1 VGGKPLSLH
10 LRPWNVTMYNV
21 AGVDHLQPDLQPR
34 LLAPAEHLRELPPKK
49 IATKYA
55 TLWTESNLFSSW
67 HGDLS
72 ATGGIPGDQP
82 AYAFDRD
89 EFRYQ
94 IQLGSQLYPN
104 TAIRSHAESY
114 YHLQKCVGEL
124 TSGVGVSTGPTY
136 RSTNFH
142 LATDFE
148 KVASTPRA
156 RPDFSGVNTKMSGEQ
171 MRLYFEKITAAM
183 LHRGTAATCE
193 CDWSPDLMYI
203 CANYDC
209 IVQLRLEGVVIAD

>member
-1 VGGKPLSLH
+1 MGGKPLSLH

-21 AGVDHLQPDLQPR
+21 AGSTTFSQIFNRAYSR
-34 LLAPAEHLRELPPKK
+34 LLSIFVNFRPKK
-49 IATKYA
+49 IAPKYA
-55 TLWTESNLFSSW
+55 ALWTESNMFSSW

-124 TSGVGVSTGPTY
+124 TSGVGVRTGPT
-136 RSTNFH
+136 
-142 LATDFE
+142 
-148 KVASTPRA
+148 
-156 RPDFSGVNTKMSGEQ
+156 
-171 MRLYFEKITAAM
+171 
-183 LHRGTAATCE
+183 
-193 CDWSPDLMYI
+193 
-203 CANYDC
+203 
-209 IVQLRLEGVVIAD
+209 